1 MDAVCTRECT
11 AGCMEDGYMLDGD
24 GVDGVVVV
32 RSLILHLDH
41 MPDTVAEAR
50 PGRPV
55 PEQGSR

>member
-1 MDAVCTRECT
+1 
-11 AGCMEDGYMLDGD
+11 MEDGYMLDGD

-50 PGRPV
+50 PGRPTAL
-55 PEQGSR
+55 PRPNNKDQGRKLKP